1 MAVLERDVRP
11 VGPWRMP
18 PGSRDAVMRR
28 FDTARARVIFHG
40 DEQAIVRAWPVSG
53 AVRVRAESDSSEL
66 AAAYAVDRMRFALN
80 LDHDLAPFQRAFRDD
95 PLIGPVIRRQPWLR
109 PLRRAVPFE
118 ALAWAIT
125 EQLIDGERATDI
137 QRKLIWRYGR
147 RSSCGSY
154 RDVPTA
160 AVLADRAP
168 AELAAVDL
176 HPKRALAMIKS
187 AREVARGRVDLLAAD
202 PEPGW
207 RRLLTISNVGS
218 WTIDCLA
225 FHGQGRDDMLPA
237 GDLAYVKLVGRMAR
251 LGRRAT
257 ENEVRE
263 FFAPYGEFAG
273 LAGTYMLRA
282 LRERPHLSAAA
293 A

>member
-1 MAVLERDVRP
+1 VL
-11 VGPWRMP
+11 
-18 PGSRDAVMRR
+18 RR

-40 DEQAIVRAWPVSG
+40 DEQAIVRAWPVAG
-53 AVRVRAESDSSEL
+53 AVRVRAESSSEL
-66 AAAYAVDRMRFALN
+66 AAAYAVDRMRYVLN
-80 LDHDLAPFQRAFRDD
+80 LDHDLAPFHRAFRDD

-125 EQLIDGERATDI
+125 EQLIDGERAVDI

-147 RSSCGSY
+147 RSECGSY
-154 RDVPTA
+154 RDVPTPD
-160 AVLADRAP
+160 VLSGRAP
-168 AELAAVDL
+168 FELAAVDL

-187 AREVARGRVDLLAAD
+187 AREVARGRVDLLASD

-207 RRLLTISNVGS
+207 RRLLAISNIGS

-282 LRERPHLSAAA
+282 LRERPYLSAAA